1 MDYLRKYI
9 ENIISGRERGFLAAL
24 SRSILFLLSVLYSK
38 LAKLRFV
45 LYQNNFLK
53 KKEAGVP
60 VISIGNITTG
70 GTGKTPFTSFLAA
83 QLKDKHKIAII
94 SRGYGASKEVDEP
107 FLIKAESDLY
117 ASAAEAGDELFMLA
131 RNYDNLIFIRSANR
145 YQGTKLAEAEG
156 ADLILLDDGFQH
168 YQLKRNLD
176 VVLIDAENPFSNNR
190 VLPAGLMREPFTA
203 LKRADLFLIN
213 RSENIDFNR
222 LKELKKSLTTLSPTN
237 KGVFSAETKLESC
250 ITVAGQK
257 KEELAFLKEKKVFA
271 FSGIGS
277 PDAFKKS
284 IEAAG
289 GELVSYRVF
298 KDHYN
303 YQKEDLLTLLD
314 QYSASQADLILTTEK
329 DAVKLFDFER
339 MIGDLPFYYLKI
351 SLAIENK
358 DELMDIV
365 RAKIKSG
372 RAK

>member
-9 ENIISGRERGFLAAL
+9 EKIIGGRKKGFLAAV

-83 QLKDKHKIAII
+83 QLKDKAT
-94 SRGYGASKEVDEP
+94 
-107 FLIKAESDLY
+107 
-117 ASAAEAGDELFMLA
+117 AAEAGDELFMLA
-131 RNYDNLIFIRSANR
+131 RNYDNLVFIRSANR
-145 YQGTKLAEAEG
+145 YQGTKLAEEKG

-289 GELVSYRVF
+289 GELVSYIIIIR
-298 KDHYN
+298 K
-303 YQKEDLLTLLD
+303 
-314 QYSASQADLILTTEK
+314 
-329 DAVKLFDFER
+329 
-339 MIGDLPFYYLKI
+339 KI
-351 SLAIENK
+351 F
-358 DELMDIV
+358 
-365 RAKIKSG
+365 
-372 RAK
+372 